1 MKAALRALPILVL
14 ALVFGLSLA
23 ESKQPGIEVMS
34 SIEEI
39 VEATPHEDPPGMPD
53 SDSET
58 NVDVNPDAPAP
69 TIILADRILDVV
81 SGMYIE
87 NGYVVVQGDKIIEV
101 HRRSA
106 LSSSESELLSDY
118 PEGTELIDLGDHTLM
133 PGWMDMHV
141 HLTSELG
148 NPQVPSST
156 RSLPQ
161 ESTLFGAV
169 NAEKTLMAGFTT
181 VRYVGSTDFND
192 VALMRAI
199 DRGWFAGPRIIPAGY
214 SLGITG
220 GHCDSTGFAPGL
232 LERGW
237 REGVADGPDEVLKA
251 VRYQIKHGAKVIKF
265 CATAGVLSFEGPV
278 GAQQFTFEE
287 MKTIIE
293 EAERHG
299 IPTAAHAH
307 GTEGII
313 AAAKAGVSSIEHGSI
328 LDEEAIRVLKQY
340 GTYLVPT
347 TYLADAVDFSG
358 LPPVIAQKAEFVIPL
373 AKDSLRRAIASG
385 VKIAFGTD
393 AGVYPHGDNAK
404 EFTTLVRDRGMDA
417 LEAIRA
423 ATINAADLAR
433 LDDRGVIE
441 VGRFADLVAVPG
453 DPIANIELMEQV
465 AFIMKGGVIYKQPS
479 E

>member
-1 MKAALRALPILVL
+1 MKAALRALPILMLV
-14 ALVFGLSLA
+14 LVFGLSLA
-23 ESKQPGIEVMS
+23 ESKQPGIEAIT
-34 SIEEI
+34 SIEEA
-39 VEATPHEDPPGMPD
+39 VVTTPHEDPPGMPD
-53 SDSET
+53 DNDAVEA
-58 NVDVNPDAPAP
+58 NVDPEGPAP
-69 TIILADRILDVV
+69 TIVMADRILDVV
-81 SGMYIE
+81 SGRYIE
-87 NGYVVVQGDKIIEV
+87 NAFVVIQGDKIIEIHLEAPFEDSV
-101 HRRSA
+101 DDI
-106 LSSSESELLSDY
+106 LGDY
-118 PEGTELIDLGDHTLM
+118 PEGTNVIDLGDHTLM

-141 HLTSELG
+141 HLTNELG
-148 NPQVPSST
+148 NSRSPSST

-161 ESTLFGAV
+161 EATLFGAV

-181 VRYVGSTDFND
+181 VRYVGSSDFND

-199 DRGWFAGPRIIPAGY
+199 NNGWFDGPRIIPAGY

-220 GHCDSTGFAPGL
+220 GHCDATGFAPGL
-232 LERGW
+232 LERDW
-237 REGVADGPDEVLKA
+237 RQGVADGPDEVLKA

-287 MKTIIE
+287 MQTIID

-358 LPPVIAQKAEFVIPL
+358 LPPVIAAKADFVIPL
-373 AKDSLRRAIASG
+373 AKDGLRRAIASG

-433 LDDRGVIE
+433 LDDRGIIE
-441 VGRFADLVAVPG
+441 AGRLADLVAVPG
-453 DPIANIELMEQV
+453 DPLVNIELMEQV
-465 AFIMKGGVIYKQPS
+465 AFIMKGGVIYKQP